1 MFTYLSIAGVSTRG
15 SDHGKALP
23 DHGIIMGSSWD
34 HGKAL
39 PDHSVHRC
47 GASLVSVLRAE
58 VAVREEVH
66 DCVESLRRQE
76 LVYSSLE
83 RVG

>member
-23 DHGIIMGSSWD
+23 DH
-34 HGKAL
+34 
-39 PDHSVHRC
+39 SVHRC
-47 GASLVSVLRAE
+47 GAPLVSVLCAE

-66 DCVESLRRQE
+66 DCVERLRRQE

-83 RVG
+83 IVGS

>member
-1 MFTYLSIAGVSTRG
+1 MGRFCLITL
-15 SDHGKALP
+15 
-23 DHGIIMGSSWD
+23 IIIIIIII
-34 HGKAL
+34 AL

>member
-1 MFTYLSIAGVSTRG
+1 MG
-15 SDHGKALP
+15 SW
-23 DHGIIMGSSWD
+23 DHGIIGRPCLITLIIIIIII
-34 HGKAL
+34 AL

-47 GASLVSVLRAE
+47 GASLVSVLCAE

-66 DCVESLRRQE
+66 DCVERLRRQE

-83 RVG
+83 IVGS